1 MARHLIAVLAA
12 FAAMS
17 GDAADMSV
25 VTPNDEGVRGAD
37 DSASI
42 QNAVDMA
49 AKRGTGKVVIPAWN
63 ARTGKPGWTIS
74 RTVLLPGDMTVVIDN
89 ARLALADDVYANF
102 FRSANTWTKK
112 GATPEG
118 VLRNIRIIGST
129 LRSRTPDYK
138 ASLLSLLER
147 DVWPKVAAGLIPPS
161 IYRVLPITEAE
172 EARALMQSG
181 KHNGKIVLTVRE

>member
-1 MARHLIAVLAA
+1 MLKHAMTSLAA
-12 FAAMS
+12 CAALLLS
-17 GDAADMSV
+17 AADMSV

-63 ARTGKPGWTIS
+63 ARTGKPGWTLS
-74 RTVLLPGDMTVVIDN
+74 RAVLLPGDMTVVIDN

-118 VLRNIRIIGST
+118 VLRNIRIIGLDT
-129 LRSRTPDYK
+129 AVLDGAGQLRLTFDTPQRAVTPGQSAVLYDGERCLGGGIIGFVK
-138 ASLLSLLER
+138 SL
-147 DVWPKVAAGLIPPS
+147 
-161 IYRVLPITEAE
+161 
-172 EARALMQSG
+172 Q
-181 KHNGKIVLTVRE
+181 